1 VTAVIETVARP
12 YARAFVEWAR
22 EREEVLCLSAD
33 LTGSCEVDDFRD
45 AYPDRFVSCGM
56 AEQNMMG
63 VAGGFAREGFL
74 PFVHTFSVFVTRR
87 PYDQVAMSIGYPN
100 LRVRLMA
107 FLPGLTTPGGVTH
120 QAIDDV
126 GLMRLIP
133 NMTVLDCG
141 DATEVDT
148 VLDVT
153 HGVEGPVFCRVLRGV
168 VPRLFEGQMRLGR
181 SRTLATGGD
190 VCLLTSGICTGEALP
205 AVAALAAAGVGVNHL
220 HVSTLKPFDDPAV
233 LEAVGSARLGVV
245 TLENHLASGGL
256 GSAVA
261 ELIGDHDLRQR
272 LVRMGLRDTYAHG
285 GSLPYLL
292 EYYGLSARHLV
303 AEVERLVG
311 EPLGIELGEAAE
323 PEGAEVEAKAEAL

>member
-1 VTAVIETVARP
+1 VSAVLETASRP
-12 YARAFVEWAR
+12 YARAFVDWAR
-22 EREEVLCLSAD
+22 DREEVLCLSAD
-33 LTGSCEVDDFRD
+33 LTGSCEVDDFRE

-87 PYDQVAMSIGYPN
+87 PYDQVAMQIGYPN

-107 FLPGLTTPGGVTH
+107 FLPGITTPGGVTH

-141 DATEVDT
+141 DATEVET

-153 HGVEGPVFCRVLRGV
+153 DEVDGPVFCRVLRGV
-168 VPRLFEGQMRLGR
+168 VPRLFEEPMRLR
-181 SRTLATGGD
+181 RARTLAAGGD
-190 VCLLTSGICTGEALP
+190 VCVLTSGICTGEALP

-245 TLENHLASGGL
+245 TLENHLTSGGL

-261 ELIGDHDLRQR
+261 EIIGDHDLRRR

-292 EYYGLSARHLV
+292 DHYGLSARHLV

-311 EPLGIELGEAAE
+311 EPLGIELGAAAE
-323 PEGAEVEAKAEAL
+323 EKPVEVGAKAEAL